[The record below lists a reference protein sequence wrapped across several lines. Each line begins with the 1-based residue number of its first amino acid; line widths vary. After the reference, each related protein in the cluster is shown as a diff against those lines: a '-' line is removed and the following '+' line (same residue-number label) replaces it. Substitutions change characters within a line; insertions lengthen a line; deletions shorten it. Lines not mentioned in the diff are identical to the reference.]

1 MVLEC
6 LLVKD
11 HRELDRHAVVVL
23 PWYQAVKLV
32 ISLHANEL
40 LGKQD
45 GVLILDL
52 CQILAHCIAE
62 CLAVTVLHAQYPQ
75 VLH

>member
-45 GVLILDL
+45 GVLIL
-52 CQILAHCIAE
+52 E
-62 CLAVTVLHAQYPQ
+62 
-75 VLH
+75 